1 MKTID
6 AAKGYWPEILKKLGV
21 DSYYLNGNHT
31 DCPICGQGKDTF
43 RFDDKN
49 GSGSYFC
56 GKCGAGYGIN
66 FVMNLLNLSFAGA
79 AKQVD
84 EIIRN
89 EPVQKTQKSKPRDP
103 RPLLKSIAKGLHPII
118 GTEAE
123 KYLHDRGLEII
134 SDELRFHSGLV
145 YWGRDNNGNA
155 VNRGKYSA
163 MVAPI
168 ISPDGKHLT
177 YHITYLSNGR
187 KANVDSPKKVMK
199 PIEPIR
205 GGAIR
210 LFQPTESLGI
220 AEGIETALAVHQ
232 HYKVPVWST
241 ASANGMASVVLPDK
255 VKKILIFSD
264 NDKSYTGQQAAYSL
278 ASRLKKMGKSVK
290 VYTPTKQGTDFLD
303 QLQSE
308 MKCQKN

>member
-1 MKTID
+1 MRTID
-6 AAKGYWPEILKKLGV
+6 AAKGYWPEILKKMGV
-21 DSYYLNGNHT
+21 DSNYLNGKHT
-31 DCPICGQGKDTF
+31 ACPICGQGKDTF

-103 RPLLKSIAKGLHPII
+103 RWLLRLITKGLHPII

-134 SDELRFHSGLV
+134 SNEMSFHPGLD
-145 YWGRDNNGNA
+145 YWEIDNQGTPVKRGNF
-155 VNRGKYSA
+155 SA

-168 ISPDGKHLT
+168 ISPDGQPLT

-187 KANVDSPKKVMK
+187 KANVESPKKIMT
-199 PIEPIR
+199 PIEPIK

-232 HYKVPVWST
+232 HYKIPVWAT
-241 ASANGMASVVLPDK
+241 VSANGMESIVLPDEIRK
-255 VKKILIFSD
+255 VSIFSD
-264 NDKSYTGQQAAYSL
+264 NDKSYAGQKAAFIL
-278 ASRLKKMGKSVK
+278 ANRLRIKGIK
-290 VYTPTKQGTDFLD
+290 VEVLTPLKPGTDFLD
-303 QLQSE
+303 ELEQS
-308 MKCQKN
+308 